1 MDDILD
7 SILNTIP
14 KAPEPPKA
22 PPAEQQEEKKH
33 HHDYCPEFLKEYG
46 KH

>member
-1 MDDILD
+1 MSDLLD

-14 KAPEPPKA
+14 KALEPPKD
-22 PPAEQQEEKKH
+22 PPADQQEAKKH
-33 HHDYCPEFLKEYG
+33 HHTYCEEFLKEYG